1 MNVVIRHYKGAPEL
15 MDELERR
22 SDEVEKLIRGVPG
35 FVAYH
40 LVRTSDGG
48 FSISVYEDSTGT
60 QESVKQAAEFIRT
73 TLPSLTVS
81 PPEVIDGESIISFSA

>member
-1 MNVVIRHYKGAPEL
+1 MNVVIRHYKGAAEL
-15 MDELERR
+15 MDELQRR
-22 SDEVEKLIRGVPG
+22 SDEVEQLIRDVTG

-48 FSISVYEDSTGT
+48 FSISVYEDATGT
-60 QESVKQAAEFIRT
+60 QESVKRAADYIRT

-81 PPEVIDGESIISFSA
+81 PPEVIEGESIISFSA